1 MVAAPWTDFDA
12 RVEALRYSIGSPGMA
27 IAIVEAGKT
36 TFTLDMDDKFERVTM
51 KTISL
56 IADFSWGY
64 QDLSFILVK
73 GSK

>member
-1 MVAAPWTDFDA
+1 
-12 RVEALRYSIGSPGMA
+12 MA

-36 TFTLDMDDKFERVTM
+36 TFTLDMDDKVERVTM

-56 IADFSWGY
+56 ISDFSRGY
-64 QDLSFILVK
+64 QDLSFIPVK